1 MIMERKTALS
11 IVALVALVLVSI
23 PTAIFNR
30 AIKKYFSFMGDWSAA
45 AVKPSKITQL
55 PPMHGRVPGQSVEPP
70 QPELRFVK
78 FSVRIINAGD
88 VKTVR
93 VAGDFNKW
101 NPDALE
107 LTKSEKNLWTAILPL
122 PPGVYQYLYYID
134 GQTML
139 DPMNP
144 ETAMHAGAKVSVMT
158 VK

>member
-11 IVALVALVLVSI
+11 IVAVVALVLVSI

-30 AIKKYFSFMGDWSAA
+30 AIKKYFSFMGNWSAA

-55 PPMHGRVPGQSVEPP
+55 PPMHGRMPGQAEEPP

-78 FSVRIINAGD
+78 FSIKIINDKD

-101 NPDALE
+101 NPE
-107 LTKSEKNLWTAILPL
+107 SLTLTRSEKNLWTAILPL
-122 PPGVYQYLYYID
+122 PPGSYQYLYDID

-144 ETAMHAGAKVSVMT
+144 ETALRAGAKVSVMT